1 MFGYRVNLK
10 DGQQQ
15 DAEVFLGVFLDTLDE
30 ELAKLYTY
38 ISTHKPA
45 SAPSVD
51 ELEEETR
58 SAVGKTEV
66 GKRDYMVR

>member
-15 DAEVFLGVFLDTLDE
+15 DAEVFLGVFLDALDE

-45 SAPSVD
+45 SAPSV
-51 ELEEETR
+51 ELEGETR